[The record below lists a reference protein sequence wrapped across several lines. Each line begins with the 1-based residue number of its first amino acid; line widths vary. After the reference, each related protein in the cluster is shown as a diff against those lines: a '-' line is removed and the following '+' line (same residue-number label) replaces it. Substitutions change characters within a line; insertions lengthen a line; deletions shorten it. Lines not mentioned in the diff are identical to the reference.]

1 VITNDYIVAT
11 MPVGSGVAAA
21 LSAVPQGTGAT
32 GLSASWCTGAFGFR
46 RPLLAD
52 LGQVQVKPGTDRV
65 QPTAAKKPMP
75 TNRTNHNYMTRVI
88 ANSEGGSGPQP
99 LREQPPA

>member
-1 VITNDYIVAT
+1 MTNDYDVAT
-11 MPVGSGVAAA
+11 TMTVGSGVAA
-21 LSAVPQGTGAT
+21 LSAAPQGAGAT

-52 LGQVQVKPGTDRV
+52 LGQVQVKPGSDRV